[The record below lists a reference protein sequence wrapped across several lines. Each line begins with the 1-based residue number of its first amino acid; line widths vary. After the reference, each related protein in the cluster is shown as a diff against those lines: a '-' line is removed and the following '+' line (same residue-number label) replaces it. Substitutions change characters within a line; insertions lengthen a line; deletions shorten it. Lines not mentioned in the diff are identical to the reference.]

1 MHEWA
6 LLLRR
11 TALTCY
17 TYPSSSGLGVSP
29 MRRREFLTLIGCA
42 AASWPVVGH
51 AQQQI
56 TPLVGVLCTGTAEA
70 LERYLASFREGMH
83 ELGYVEGSNIRF
95 EFRFADGY
103 LDRLPDLAN
112 ELVRLNPRVIVS
124 TPLPANIA
132 ARKATS
138 AIPIVM
144 ASGADPVGFGLVA
157 SLSHPGGNVT
167 GLANFAEMLASK
179 QIDLLREM
187 LPHLARFGLLV
198 NVTNQLHEPQL
209 RETKMAAEALG
220 ILLVPVEVSRPDQ
233 LDSVFATLGAE
244 RVEGLLVPPDTTFY
258 SRRRE
263 IADLAAKTRLPA
275 IYGYREHV
283 EVGGL
288 MSYSPDLAGQ
298 YRLAASYV
306 DKILKGAQPA
316 DLPVE
321 QPTKIELVI
330 NLKTATALGLTIPPT
345 LLASA
350 DEVIE

>member
-1 MHEWA
+1 
-6 LLLRR
+6 
-11 TALTCY
+11 
-17 TYPSSSGLGVSP
+17 

-42 AASWPVVGH
+42 AATWPVVGH

-56 TPLVGVLCTGTAEA
+56 TPVVGVLYAGTAQAVEH
-70 LERYLASFREGMH
+70 YLASFREGMQQ
-83 ELGYVEGSNIRF
+83 LGYVEDSNVRF
-95 EFRFADGY
+95 EFRFANGY
-103 LDRLPDLAN
+103 LDRLPDLAK

-124 TPLPANIA
+124 APLPAHLA

-138 AIPIVM
+138 EIPIVM
-144 ASGADPVGFGLVA
+144 ATGADPVGFGLVA
-157 SLSHPGGNVT
+157 SLAHPGGNVT

-187 LPHLARFGLLV
+187 LPRLARSGLLV
-198 NVTNQLHEPQL
+198 NVTNQLHVPQL
-209 RETKMAAEALG
+209 RETKIAAEAAG
-220 ILLVPVEVSRPDQ
+220 ILLMPVEVSSPDK
-233 LDSVFATLGAE
+233 LDSAFATLGTE

-258 SRRRE
+258 SRRRQ
-263 IADLAAKTRLPA
+263 IADLAAMTRLPV

-288 MSYSPDLAGQ
+288 MSYGPDLAGQ
-298 YRLAASYV
+298 YRRAASYV

-330 NLKTATALGLTIPPT
+330 NLKTAT
-345 LLASA
+345 
-350 DEVIE
+350 